1 MSEPNTVSHIS
12 ANILARQQ
20 ILTMKFK
27 EKITPHFGANVVYIG
42 IQCPWDLNLSKIFN
56 CNLIILS
63 ITAALCNHSSIIL
76 CSHIFLLKILKIL
89 YPWSSHR
96 NFIILWHLN
105 ICNVLIFETLIF
117 SNLLRA
123 SNLLFLFPATC
134 PISKF

>member
-1 MSEPNTVSHIS
+1 MFDRYMTKEPRLLVMKVSTSFFRQNYLKGNEHKIIIDSKRKTLIIAYMSAPNTVSHIS

-89 YPWSSHR
+89 
-96 NFIILWHLN
+96 
-105 ICNVLIFETLIF
+105 
-117 SNLLRA
+117 
-123 SNLLFLFPATC
+123 
-134 PISKF
+134 

>member
-1 MSEPNTVSHIS
+1 MWKIFIIICVEVVGTFKLLRIRLQDAVKGNEHKTIDIIDCKQTILIIAYMSVPNTVSHIS

-76 CSHIFLLKILKIL
+76 CSHIFLLKILK
-89 YPWSSHR
+89 
-96 NFIILWHLN
+96 
-105 ICNVLIFETLIF
+105 TQ
-117 SNLLRA
+117 
-123 SNLLFLFPATC
+123 
-134 PISKF
+134 